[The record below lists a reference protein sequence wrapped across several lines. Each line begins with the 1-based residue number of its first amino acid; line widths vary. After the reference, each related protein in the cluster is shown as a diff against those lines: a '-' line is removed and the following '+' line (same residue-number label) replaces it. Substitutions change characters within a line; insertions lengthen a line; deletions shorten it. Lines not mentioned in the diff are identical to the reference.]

1 MIYLRIMLGLLCTIP
16 VMGMLPVGP
25 LVQAAAHI
33 ASNIGSRPS
42 SPRPG
47 SRLANRPSSPAGN
60 YSVPLMPP
68 PPPPGSPYAT
78 PSAPLYPPVPL
89 ITPFASYVP
98 TASAPFE
105 EISQLPNGS
114 QLITQLTDAQR
125 ILSEQITAG
134 QQQIEQ
140 RAATLVTTIQTQA
153 TQAQT
158 IVQERVAQAR
168 QEIAELQQQATQL
181 ATQAEEYARAIA
193 TARDFINTAQNRL
206 MALLYLKTLYHMAQD
221 GWHCKEYKKIAIPLI
236 RNWMINTLGS
246 YFIYKNSQKVQ
257 LHASM
262 TLLSQ
267 LVAIG
272 AGVMARKIVTRYR
285 VQKDSIKL

>member
-1 MIYLRIMLGLLCTIP
+1 MYLQIILGLLCTIP

-47 SRLANRPSSPAGN
+47 SRLASRPSSPAGN

-78 PSAPLYPPVPL
+78 PSAPLYPPP
-89 ITPFASYVP
+89 ISPFPSYVP
-98 TASAPFE
+98 TAPVPFE
-105 EISQLPNGS
+105 EISQLANGS
-114 QLITQLTDAQR
+114 QLITQLADAQR
-125 ILSEQITAG
+125 MLNEQITAS

-140 RAATLVTTIQTQA
+140 RAAALVTTIQTQA

-193 TARDFINTAQNRL
+193 TAHDFINTAQNRL

-236 RNWMINTLGS
+236 RNWMINTVGS

-272 AGVMARKIVTRYR
+272 AGVMARKIITRYR
-285 VQKDSIKL
+285 VQKDSTKL